1 MDKHPDWETYWS
13 TTEFSPLTG
22 TNFFTQIFNVFVPE
36 VQGQLTAMEI
46 GCFPGRFIEY
56 IGQKGYVISGIDTCP
71 KVLGLN
77 QLFRER
83 GLRVGAFSNVDL
95 DDFFGRFGLVLSV
108 GFIEH
113 FANWP
118 RIIMKHIECTK
129 PGGRIIINCPNFA
142 TPLQRAMHQTV
153 DKGNS
158 DHHVLSAMYPAL
170 WGAFLRLV
178 GMDLLYCDYIGPF
191 QFWTETCLHPDSNE
205 YKLQQAFQS
214 AGNWLHKIKGE
225 FEAKESGY
233 CLAVADRPRD
243 WVADNNR
250 IEALCSEFQT
260 LATLLDLKD
269 QLLADQL
276 RHAFKTA
283 IPI

>member
-1 MDKHPDWETYWS
+1 MDKHPDWESYWRS
-13 TTEFSPLTG
+13 TEFSPLSG
-22 TNFFTQIFNVFVPE
+22 TNLFTQIFNIFVPE
-36 VQGQLTAMEI
+36 TQGQLTAIEI

-83 GLRVGAFSNVDL
+83 GLRVGIFSNIDL

-118 RIIMKHIECTK
+118 KIIMKHIECTK

-153 DKGNS
+153 DKTNC
-158 DHHVLSAMYPAL
+158 DHHILSAMYPEL
-170 WGAFLRLV
+170 WEAFLKLV
-178 GMDLLYCDYIGPF
+178 GMDVLYCDHIGPF
-191 QFWTETCLHPDSNE
+191 QFWTETGLHPESNE
-205 YKLQQAFQS
+205 YKLQQALQS

-233 CLAVADRPRD
+233 CLAVADRPPA
-243 WVADNNR
+243 WVADNDK
-250 IEALCSEFQT
+250 IEVLCTEFQKISE
-260 LATLLDLKD
+260 LLDAKD

-276 RHAFKTA
+276 QQTIKTVLS
-283 IPI
+283 I

>member
-1 MDKHPDWETYWS
+1 VDKHPDWERYWS
-13 TTEFSPLTG
+13 NTVFSPLSG

-36 VQGQLTAMEI
+36 VQGQLTAVEI

-83 GLRVGAFSNVDL
+83 GLRIGAFSNINL
-95 DDFFGRFGLVLSV
+95 DDFFGRFGLVFSV

-118 RIIMKHIECTK
+118 KIIMKHIECTK
-129 PGGRIIINCPNFA
+129 PGGRVIINCPNFA

-153 DKGNS
+153 DKTNC
-158 DHHVLSAMYPAL
+158 DQHVLSAMYPAL

-191 QFWTETCLHPDSNE
+191 QFWTETGFHPDSNE
-205 YKLQQAFQS
+205 YKLQQALQS
-214 AGNWLHKIKGE
+214 AGNWLHKIKGD
-225 FEAKESGY
+225 FETKESGY
-233 CLAVADRPRD
+233 CLAVADKPRD
-243 WVADNNR
+243 WVTDHGR
-250 IEALCSEFQT
+250 IEALCAEFQA
-260 LATLLDLKD
+260 LSTLLDAKD

-276 RHAFKTA
+276 QQTFITA
-283 IPI
+283 LSI